1 MIKSNEAFL
10 LGATIKLR
18 NLMITDLDGDYAWWL
33 NDQEVVKFNSHG
45 RFPVSKNEILDFIE
59 NSTRNQCQIILAII
73 DIKSN
78 KHIGNIS
85 LQKINWV
92 DRSAEIAFLL
102 GDREFHSKGI
112 MFEAGTLFINHAFN
126 SLNLHRVYCG
136 TSSENIAMQKLAIKL
151 GMIQEG
157 VRKQAI
163 FNNGFYHDIIE
174 YGLLNL

>member
-1 MIKSNEAFL
+1 MIKNNEAFL
-10 LGATIKLR
+10 LGTTIKLR
-18 NLMITDLDGDYAWWL
+18 NLMKTDLDGDYVWWL

-45 RFPVSKNEILDFIE
+45 RFPVSKNEIFDYIE
-59 NSTRNQCQIILAII
+59 NSTRNQSQIILAII

-102 GDREFHSKGI
+102 GDREFHGKGI
-112 MFEAGTLFINHAFN
+112 MFEAGTLLINHAFI

-157 VRKQAI
+157 VRKKAI
-163 FNNGFYHDIIE
+163 FNNGSYHDIIE
-174 YGLLNL
+174 YGLLNI